1 MKNLNG
7 KVAVIT
13 GAGSGMGK
21 ELAIQLAAKGAKVA
35 LNDWNGE
42 NLEATLAIVKKN
54 GGTGIAKRYDVA
66 NREAVYAFKDEVL
79 NTFGQVDIVIN
90 NAGIALPSYNIE
102 DVPYDEFEKLI
113 NINMWGVIYGT
124 KAYLPHLQTRPEAVV
139 ANTSSIFG
147 IMGFPTQ
154 GPYCAAKFAVK
165 GFTEALRMELA
176 AQESKVRT
184 LSIHPGRIFTNIVR
198 NVEHKPGT
206 VTEAEKTE
214 MAKTFDNEG
223 KDGTTAADAA
233 AQIIQSIQKAKP
245 RLLIGSDARFIDRLV
260 RLLPT
265 KYANIVLKRLGADEN
280 SVVSNPVKPAAE
292 KVAEKVTEKVA

>member
-7 KVAVIT
+7 KVAVVT

-35 LNDWNGE
+35 LNDWNGD
-42 NLEATLAIVKKN
+42 NLQATLTIVKKN
-54 GGTGIAKRYDVA
+54 GGTAIAKRYDVS

-90 NAGIALPSYNIE
+90 NAGIALPSYNVE

-113 NINMWGVIYGT
+113 NINFWGVVYGT
-124 KAYLPHLQTRPEAVV
+124 KAYLPHLQTRPEAAI
-139 ANTSSIFG
+139 ANTSSVFG

-165 GFTEALRMELA
+165 GFTESLRMELA

-184 LSIHPGRIFTNIVR
+184 LSIHPGRIFTDIVR

-206 VTEAEKTE
+206 VTEEEKAE
-214 MAKTFDNEG
+214 MAKQFDEG
-223 KDGTTAADAA
+223 GDGTTAADAA
-233 AQIIQSIQKAKP
+233 KQIIQSIQKEKP
-245 RLLIGSDARFIDRLV
+245 RLLIGKDARFIDRMV

-265 KYANIVLKRLGADEN
+265 KYAKIILKRLGAEPN
-280 SVVSNPVKPAAE
+280 SAVAKPVKPVAE
-292 KVAEKVTEKVA
+292 EVVEKVTEKVA

>member
-7 KVAVIT
+7 KVAVVT

-35 LNDWNGE
+35 INDWNGE
-42 NLEATLAIVKKN
+42 NLAATAAIVQKN
-54 GGTGIAKRYDVA
+54 GGTVLAKRFDVS
-66 NREAVYAFKDEVL
+66 NREAVYTFKDEVL
-79 NTFGQVDIVIN
+79 AKFGQVDIVIN

-139 ANTSSIFG
+139 ANTSSVFG

-154 GPYCAAKFAVK
+154 GAYCAAKFAVK
-165 GFTEALRMELA
+165 GFTESLRLELA
-176 AQESKVRT
+176 AQESNVKA
-184 LSIHPGRIFTNIVR
+184 LSIHPGRIFTDIVR
-198 NVEHKPGT
+198 NVEHQPGT
-206 VTEAEKTE
+206 VTEAEKAE
-214 MAKTFDNEG
+214 MARQFDEG
-223 KDGTTAADAA
+223 GDGTTAAEAA
-233 AQIIQSIQKAKP
+233 KQIIQSIQKQKP
-245 RLLIGSDARFIDRLV
+245 RLLIGKDARFIDRMV

-265 KYANIVLKRLGADEN
+265 KYAGIILKRLGAEPN
-280 SVVSNPVKPAAE
+280 SAIANPVKPV
-292 KVAEKVTEKVA
+292 KPVKEKVTEKVA

>member
-42 NLEATLAIVKKN
+42 NLQATLAIVKKN

-90 NAGIALPSYNIE
+90 NAGIALPSYNVE

-124 KAYLPHLQTRPEAVV
+124 KAYLPHLQTRPEAVI

-165 GFTEALRMELA
+165 GFTESLRMELA

-198 NVEHKPGT
+198 NVDHKPGT
-206 VTEAEKTE
+206 VTDEEKAE

-245 RLLIGSDARFIDRLV
+245 RLLIGKDARFIDRLV

-265 KYANIVLKRLGADEN
+265 KYAKIVLKRLGADEN
-280 SVVSNPVKPAAE
+280 SAVANPVKLAAE
-292 KVAEKVTEKVA
+292 KVAKKVTEKVA

>member
-35 LNDWNGE
+35 LNDWNGD
-42 NLEATLAIVKKN
+42 NLQATLDIVKKN
-54 GGTGIAKRYDVA
+54 GGTGIAKRYDVS

-90 NAGIALPSYNIE
+90 NAGIALPSYNVE
-102 DVPYDEFEKLI
+102 DAPYDEFEKLM
-113 NINMWGVIYGT
+113 NINFWGVVYGT
-124 KAYLPHLQTRPEAVV
+124 KAYLPHLQTRSEAVV

-165 GFTEALRMELA
+165 GFTEALRMELEV
-176 AQESKVRT
+176 QGSKVRT
-184 LSIHPGRIFTNIVR
+184 LSIHPGRIFTDIVR

-214 MAKTFDNEG
+214 MVNTFDNGG

-260 RLLPT
+260 RLMPT
-265 KYANIVLKRLGADEN
+265 KYAKIVLKRLGADEN
-280 SVVSNPVKPAAE
+280 SPVANPVKPVAE

>member
-42 NLEATLAIVKKN
+42 NLQATVDIVKKN
-54 GGTGIAKRYDVA
+54 GGTVIAKRYDVA
-66 NREAVYAFKDEVL
+66 NRAAVYAFKEEVL
-79 NTFGQVDIVIN
+79 SEFGQVDIVIN
-90 NAGIALPSYNIE
+90 NAGIALPSYTVE
-102 DVPYDEFEKLI
+102 EVDYDEFEKLM
-113 NINMWGVIYGT
+113 NINFWGVVYGT

-165 GFTEALRMELA
+165 GFTESLRLELA
-176 AQESKVRT
+176 KEESKVRT

-198 NVEHKPGT
+198 NVDHKEGT
-206 VTEAEKTE
+206 VTEAEKAE
-214 MAKTFDNEG
+214 MAKQFDEG
-223 KDGTTAADAA
+223 GDGTTAADAA
-233 AQIIQSIQKAKP
+233 KQIIQSIQKQKV
-245 RLLIGSDARFIDRLV
+245 RLLIGSDARFIDKLV
-260 RLLPT
+260 RLMPT
-265 KYANIVLKRLGADEN
+265 KYANMVLKRLGANEMEN
-280 SVVSNPVKPAAE
+280 AIANSKPTEE

>member
-13 GAGSGMGK
+13 GGSGMGK

-35 LNDWNGE
+35 LNDWNGD
-42 NLEATLAIVKKN
+42 NLQATLAIVKKN
-54 GGTGIAKRYDVA
+54 GGTGIAKRYDVS

-79 NTFGQVDIVIN
+79 TTFGQVDIVIN
-90 NAGIALPSYNIE
+90 NAGIALPSYNVE

-113 NINMWGVIYGT
+113 NINFWGVVYGT
-124 KAYLPHLQTRPEAVV
+124 KAYLPHLQTRPEATI
-139 ANTSSIFG
+139 ANTSSVFG

-165 GFTEALRMELA
+165 GFTESLRMELA
-176 AQESKVRT
+176 AQESTIRT
-184 LSIHPGRIFTNIVR
+184 LSIHPGRIFTDIVR

-206 VTEAEKTE
+206 VTEEEKAE
-214 MAKTFDNEG
+214 MAKQFDEG
-223 KDGTTAADAA
+223 GKGTTAADAA
-233 AQIIQSIQKAKP
+233 KQIIQSIQKEKP
-245 RLLIGSDARFIDRLV
+245 RLLIGSDARFIDRMV

-265 KYANIVLKRLGADEN
+265 KYASIILKRLGAEPN
-280 SVVSNPVKPAAE
+280 SAVAKPIKPATE

>member
-35 LNDWNGE
+35 LNDWNGD
-42 NLEATLAIVKKN
+42 NLQATLDIVKKN

-90 NAGIALPSYNIE
+90 NAGIALPSYNVE
-102 DVPYDEFEKLI
+102 DAPYDEFEKLM
-113 NINMWGVIYGT
+113 NINFWGVVYGT
-124 KAYLPHLQTRPEAVV
+124 KAYLPHMQTRPEAVI
-139 ANTSSIFG
+139 ANTSSVFG

-165 GFTEALRMELA
+165 GFTESLRLELA
-176 AQESKVRT
+176 AQESKVST
-184 LSIHPGRIFTNIVR
+184 LSIHPGRIFTDIVR
-198 NVEHKPGT
+198 NVEHQPGT
-206 VTEAEKTE
+206 VTEAEKAE
-214 MAKTFDNEG
+214 MARAFDEG
-223 KDGTTAADAA
+223 GDGTTAADAA
-233 AQIIQSIQKAKP
+233 AQIIKAIQKVKP
-245 RLLIGSDARFIDRLV
+245 RLLIGSDARFIDRMV

-265 KYANIVLKRLGADEN
+265 KYAGIILKRLGAEPN
-280 SVVSNPVKPAAE
+280 SAIANPVKPVAK

>member
-1 MKNLNG
+1 MKNING

-42 NLEATLAIVKKN
+42 NLQD

-124 KAYLPHLQTRPEAVV
+124 KAYLPHLQTRPEAVI
-139 ANTSSIFG
+139 ANTSSVFG

-165 GFTEALRMELA
+165 GFTESLRMELA

-198 NVEHKPGT
+198 NVDHKPGT
-206 VTEAEKTE
+206 VTEEEKAE
-214 MAKTFDNEG
+214 MAKNFDNEG

-233 AQIIQSIQKAKP
+233 KQIIQSIQKEKS
-245 RLLIGSDARFIDRLV
+245 RLLIGKDARFIDRLV

-265 KYANIVLKRLGADEN
+265 KYAKIVLKRLGADEN
-280 SVVSNPVKPAAE
+280 SAVANPVKPAVE

>member
-35 LNDWNGE
+35 LNDWDGD
-42 NLEATLAIVKKN
+42 NLQATLDMVKKN
-54 GGTGIAKRYDVA
+54 GGTGIAKRYDVS

-79 NTFGQVDIVIN
+79 NKFGQVDIVIN

-124 KAYLPHLQTRPEAVV
+124 KAYLPHMQTRPEAVI
-139 ANTSSIFG
+139 ANTSSVFG

-154 GPYCAAKFAVK
+154 GAYCAAKFAVK
-165 GFTEALRMELA
+165 GFTESLRLELA
-176 AQESKVRT
+176 AQESKVRA
-184 LSIHPGRIFTNIVR
+184 LSIHPGRIFTDIVR

-206 VTEAEKTE
+206 VTEEEKAE
-214 MAKTFDNEG
+214 MAKQFDEG
-223 KDGTTAADAA
+223 GDGTTAADAA
-233 AQIIQSIQKAKP
+233 KQIIQAIQKEKP
-245 RLLIGSDARFIDRLV
+245 RLLIGKDARFIDRMV

-265 KYANIVLKRLGADEN
+265 KYAGIILKRLNAEPN
-280 SVVSNPVKPAAE
+280 SAVANPVKPPVE
-292 KVAEKVTEKVA
+292 KVAKKVTEKVA

>member
-42 NLEATLAIVKKN
+42 NLQATVDIVKKN
-54 GGTGIAKRYDVA
+54 GGTAIAKRYDVS

-79 NTFGQVDIVIN
+79 NEFGQVDIVIN
-90 NAGIALPSYNIE
+90 NAGIALPSYNVE

-113 NINMWGVIYGT
+113 NINFWGVVYGT
-124 KAYLPHLQTRPEAVV
+124 KAYLPHLQTRPEATI
-139 ANTSSIFG
+139 ANTSSVFG

-165 GFTEALRMELA
+165 GFTESLRLELA

-184 LSIHPGRIFTNIVR
+184 LSIHPGRIFTDIVR

-206 VTEAEKTE
+206 VTEAEKAE
-214 MAKTFDNEG
+214 MAKQFDEG
-223 KDGTTAADAA
+223 GDGTTAADAA
-233 AQIIQSIQKAKP
+233 KQIIQSIQKEKP
-245 RLLIGSDARFIDRLV
+245 RLLIGKDARFIDRMV

-265 KYANIVLKRLGADEN
+265 KYAGIILKRLGVEGNDAIA
-280 SVVSNPVKPAAE
+280 NPVKPAPE
-292 KVAEKVTEKVA
+292 KVAEKVTEKVV

>member
-42 NLEATLAIVKKN
+42 NLQATLDIVKKN
-54 GGTGIAKRYDVA
+54 GGTGIAKRYDVS
-66 NREAVYAFKDEVL
+66 NREAVYAFKEEVL

-90 NAGIALPSYNIE
+90 NAGIALPSYNVE

-154 GPYCAAKFAVK
+154 GPYCTAKFAVK
-165 GFTEALRMELA
+165 GFTESLRLELA
-176 AQESKVRT
+176 AQESNVRT

-198 NVEHKPGT
+198 NVDHKEGT
-206 VTEAEKTE
+206 VTEAEKEE
-214 MAKTFDNEG
+214 MAKAFDEG
-223 KDGTTAADAA
+223 GEGTTAADAA
-233 AQIIQSIQKAKP
+233 KQIIQSIQKQKP

-260 RLLPT
+260 RLMPT
-265 KYANIVLKRLGADEN
+265 KYAKMVLKKLGANEMD
-280 SVVSNPVKPAAE
+280 STIAKPVKPTPE
-292 KVAEKVTEKVA
+292 KVAEKVTEKVT

>member
-42 NLEATLAIVKKN
+42 NLQATVDIVKKN
-54 GGTGIAKRYDVA
+54 GGTVIAKRYDVA
-66 NREAVYAFKDEVL
+66 NRAAVYAFKEEVL
-79 NTFGQVDIVIN
+79 SEFRQVDIVIN
-90 NAGIALPSYNIE
+90 NAGIALPSYTVE
-102 DVPYDEFEKLI
+102 EVDYDEFEKLM
-113 NINMWGVIYGT
+113 NINFWGVVYGT

-165 GFTEALRMELA
+165 GFTESLRLELA
-176 AQESKVRT
+176 KEESKVRT

-198 NVEHKPGT
+198 NVDHKEGT
-206 VTEAEKTE
+206 VTEAEKAE
-214 MAKTFDNEG
+214 MAKQFDEG
-223 KDGTTAADAA
+223 GDGTTAADAA
-233 AQIIQSIQKAKP
+233 KQIIQSIQKQKV
-245 RLLIGSDARFIDRLV
+245 RLLIGSDARFIDKLV
-260 RLLPT
+260 RLMPT
-265 KYANIVLKRLGADEN
+265 KYANMVLKRLGANEMEN
-280 SVVSNPVKPAAE
+280 AIANSKPTE
-292 KVAEKVTEKVA
+292 ERVAEKVTEKVA

>member
-42 NLEATLAIVKKN
+42 NLQATVDIVKKN
-54 GGTGIAKRYDVA
+54 GGTAISKRYDVS
-66 NREAVYAFKDEVL
+66 NQEAVYAFKDEVL
-79 NTFGQVDIVIN
+79 NEFGQVDIVIN

-113 NINMWGVIYGT
+113 NINFWGVVYGT
-124 KAYLPHLQTRPEAVV
+124 KAYLPHLQTRPEAAV
-139 ANTSSIFG
+139 ANTSSVFG

-165 GFTEALRMELA
+165 GFTESLRLELA
-176 AQESKVRT
+176 AQESKVRA
-184 LSIHPGRIFTNIVR
+184 LSIHPGRIFTDIVR

-206 VTEAEKTE
+206 VTEAEKAE
-214 MAKTFDNEG
+214 MARSFDEG
-223 KDGTTAADAA
+223 GDGTTAADAA
-233 AQIIQSIQKAKP
+233 KQIIQAIQKEKP
-245 RLLIGSDARFIDRLV
+245 RLLIGKDARFIDRMV

-265 KYANIVLKRLGADEN
+265 KYAGIILKRLGAEPN
-280 SVVSNPVKPAAE
+280 SAVANPVKPPVE

>member
-7 KVAVIT
+7 KVAVVT

-35 LNDWNGE
+35 LNDWNGD
-42 NLEATLAIVKKN
+42 NLQATLAIVKKN
-54 GGTGIAKRYDVA
+54 GGTGIAKRYDVS

-90 NAGIALPSYNIE
+90 NAGIALPSYNVE

-113 NINMWGVIYGT
+113 NINFWGVVYGT
-124 KAYLPHLQTRPEAVV
+124 KAYLPHLQTRPEAAI
-139 ANTSSIFG
+139 ANTSSVFG

-165 GFTEALRMELA
+165 GFTESLRMELA

-184 LSIHPGRIFTNIVR
+184 LSIHPGRIFTDIVR

-206 VTEAEKTE
+206 VTEEEKAE
-214 MAKTFDNEG
+214 MAKQFDEG
-223 KDGTTAADAA
+223 GDGTTAADAA
-233 AQIIQSIQKAKP
+233 KQIIQSIQKEKP
-245 RLLIGSDARFIDRLV
+245 RLLIGKDARFIDRMV

-265 KYANIVLKRLGADEN
+265 KYAKIILKRLGAEPN
-280 SVVSNPVKPAAE
+280 SAVAKPVKPVAE
-292 KVAEKVTEKVA
+292 EVVEKVTEKVA

>member
-42 NLEATLAIVKKN
+42 NLQATVAIVRKN
-54 GGTGIAKRYDVA
+54 GGTAISKRYDVS
-66 NREAVYAFKDEVL
+66 NREAVYAFKEEVL
-79 NTFGQVDIVIN
+79 NEFGHVDIVLN

-102 DVPYDEFEKLI
+102 DVPYGEFEKLI
-113 NINMWGVIYGT
+113 NINFWGVVYGT
-124 KAYLPHLQTRPEAVV
+124 KAYLPHLQTRPEGVV
-139 ANTSSIFG
+139 ANTSSVFG

-165 GFTEALRMELA
+165 GFTESLRLELA
-176 AQESKVRT
+176 AQNSTVRA
-184 LSIHPGRIFTNIVR
+184 LSIHPGRIFTDIVR
-198 NVEHKPGT
+198 NVEHQPGT
-206 VTEAEKTE
+206 VTEAEKAA
-214 MAKTFDNEG
+214 MAKQFDEG
-223 KDGTTAADAA
+223 GKGTTAADAA
-233 AQIIQSIQKAKP
+233 KQIIQAIQKEKP
-245 RLLIGSDARFIDRLV
+245 RLLIGSDARFIDRMV

-265 KYANIVLKRLGADEN
+265 KYAGIILKRLNAEPN
-280 SVVSNPVKPAAE
+280 SAVANPIKPPLE
-292 KVAEKVTEKVA
+292 KIAEKVTEKVA